1 MHMILQL
8 SYQYKRSFNTVLQIL
23 GVLVVSLRPSFAASV
38 DFLGSEA
45 SVDVRVD
52 LRYRTMS
59 LLTKSFKPVSP
70 FFVNRSKIN
79 LVSAKER
86 VSLALS

>member
-8 SYQYKRSFNTVLQIL
+8 SYQYKRSFNTVFQIL

-52 LRYRTMS
+52 IRYRPIS
-59 LLTKSFKPVSP
+59 LMTSPLKPVSS
-70 FFVNRSKIN
+70 FFVNLSKIN
-79 LVSAKER
+79 LVSAKENEFH
-86 VSLALS
+86 

>member
-1 MHMILQL
+1 MHTILQL
-8 SYQYKRSFNTVLQIL
+8 SYQYKRSFNTIFQIL

-52 LRYRTMS
+52 IRYHPIS
-59 LLTKSFKPVSP
+59 LLNNSPLNPVSL
-70 FFVNRSKIN
+70 
-79 LVSAKER
+79 LVIQNKSSFCKTK
-86 VSLALS
+86 